1 MHRTF
6 KILVLSIS
14 MVLGISPEATA
25 SISMTK
31 LSADPIGYLGVPTTV
46 QVALKSE
53 NRLKVRGFL
62 RNSFNEIIN
71 GELTSV
77 PRNAKAGTWV
87 ITFRLAV
94 NARSGPY
101 RLHVTATGGKNRF
114 ENSKTIISF
123 KGAGSN
129 PQASGT
135 ENSQGDQI
143 GQFSTITMNHI
154 KFFPTFTRGLKP
166 TCVSG
171 VDCPASSN
179 QDSLPEITEC
189 KIADATYPDDNSN
202 GYLSSGFPPAKF
214 SLAGQKAVRLLWI
227 PVNFRD
233 RRIDQ
238 TLYEKAVRT
247 AKDAENFYS
256 YNSFGRVKFDFQV
269 LNSESWIELPE
280 QYAHYEK
287 LWASRSTDI
296 TQFLLDNV
304 KNTSGLNPDAVMWLF
319 PNGKYLLPSKPFN
332 GREKVFTLGKSE
344 LPAARVYGLHEELES
359 IGSEGFTHG
368 VGHALY
374 SFEDLYV
381 FAGYSNRGQEEKPAS
396 YWDLMGGGGEFF
408 TWSKW
413 VAGWLKDSEAL
424 CASRLNQ
431 STVFEVAPFQSPDG
445 KKLIVVPLSNS
456 KVVLA
461 EYRTNMPETY
471 LEKYGVCQ
479 PEGVT
484 QCESRYPH
492 SGLLVYSLD
501 TKIKHGAAPFRVAQ
515 MSGEPLLLTGQSL
528 NFEGIRFSVV
538 AASEN
543 SIFVQVSSS

>member
-1 MHRTF
+1 
-6 KILVLSIS
+6 
-14 MVLGISPEATA
+14 MVLGFTPSAAA
-25 SISMTK
+25 SISMIK
-31 LSADPIGYLGVPTTV
+31 LSADPIGYIGTPTTV
-46 QVALKSE
+46 QLTLKSE
-53 NRLKVRGFL
+53 SKIKVRAFL
-62 RNSFNEIIN
+62 RNSFNETIN
-71 GELTSV
+71 GELTSA
-77 PRNAKAGTWV
+77 PKNSKSGTWSFK
-87 ITFRLAV
+87 FRLAN
-94 NARSGPY
+94 NARTGAY
-101 RLHVTATGGKNRF
+101 KLHLSATGGKSRF
-114 ENSKTIISF
+114 DNSKTFISF
-123 KGAGSN
+123 RGGESHPQTFGAGS
-129 PQASGT
+129 
-135 ENSQGDQI
+135 SQGDETK
-143 GQFSTITMNHI
+143 QFNAITMNHI
-154 KFFPTFTRGLKP
+154 KYLPTFSRGLKP
-166 TCVSG
+166 TCVTG
-171 VDCPASSN
+171 VDCPTLSN
-179 QDSLPEITEC
+179 QDSLFTISEC
-189 KIADATYPDDNSN
+189 KISDATYPNDSD
-202 GYLSSGFPPAKF
+202 GYVSSGFPPARF
-214 SLAGQKAVRLLWI
+214 SLAGQRTVKLLWI

-233 RRIDQ
+233 RRIDP
-238 TLYEKAVRT
+238 TLFERAVRT

-280 QYAHYEK
+280 NYAHYEK

-304 KNTSGLNPDAVMWLF
+304 KNSSGLNTDAVMWLF
-319 PNGKYLLPSKPFN
+319 PIGKYFFPSKPFN
-332 GREKVFTLGKSE
+332 EKDKFFTLGKSE
-344 LPAARVYGLHEELES
+344 LPASRVYGLHEELES

-381 FAGYSNRGQEEKPAS
+381 FAGYSDRGQEEKPAS

-413 VAGWLKDSEAL
+413 VAGWLKDSEAH
-424 CASRLNQ
+424 CTGRLSQ
-431 STVFEVAPFQSPDG
+431 ATVFEVAPFQSPDG
-445 KKLIVVPLSNS
+445 KKLIVVPLSDS

-515 MSGEPLLLTGQSL
+515 KSGEPLLLTGQSL
-528 NFEGIRFSVV
+528 NFEGIRFSVI